1 MKRILLILSLALMM
15 ASCGQKMTVEE
26 INKLESQ
33 VFGVGA
39 SPEKENIVKLVDAYV
54 LYAKQNPDDVKSADY
69 LFKALDVAV
78 GVNAEGPQKAIDI
91 ADIMI
96 EQYPDFEM
104 TPMAMFLKGFVYEN
118 MMMDYEKA
126 LDTYHQ
132 FLDKYPNSPLVND
145 VKSTIENIGL
155 TPEELI
161 KKFEENE

>member
-1 MKRILLILSLALMM
+1 MKKTLLILSLALMM

-26 INKLESQ
+26 INNLESQ

-54 LYAKQNPDDVKSADY
+54 LYAKQNPDDVKSPDY
-69 LFKALDVAV
+69 LFKALDVVV
-78 GVNAEGPQKAIDI
+78 GVNMEGPQKAIDI

-104 TPMAMFLKGFVYEN
+104 TPMAMFIKGFVYEN
-118 MMMDYEKA
+118 QMRDYEKA

-132 FLDKYPNSPLVND
+132 FLDKYPNNPMAAD
-145 VKSTIENIGL
+145 VQSTIKNIGIPL
-155 TPEELI
+155 DELI
-161 KKFEENE
+161 KTFEQ

>member
-1 MKRILLILSLALMM
+1 MKKIFLILSLALMVV
-15 ASCGQKMTVEE
+15 SCGQKMTVEE

-33 VFGVGA
+33 VFAKDVKV
-39 SPEKENIVKLVDAYV
+39 EKENVVKLVDAYV
-54 LYAKQNPDDVKSADY
+54 LYAKQNPDDSQSPEY

-78 GVNAEGPQKAIDI
+78 GINAEGPQKAIDI

-96 EQYPDFEM
+96 EQYPEFEM

-132 FLDKYPNSPLVND
+132 FLEKYPNSPLVND

-155 TPEELI
+155 SPEELI
-161 KKFEENE
+161 KKFEEKE

>member
-1 MKRILLILSLALMM
+1 MKKILLILSLALMM

-54 LYAKQNPDDVKSADY
+54 LYAKQNPDDIKSPEY

-78 GVNAEGPQKAIDI
+78 GINAEGPQKAIDI

-96 EQYPDFEM
+96 EQYPNFEM
-104 TPMAMFLKGFVYEN
+104 TPMAMFLKGFVYET
-118 MMMDYEKA
+118 MMNDNEKA

-132 FLDKYPNSPLVND
+132 FLERYPNSPLAAD
-145 VKSTIENIGL
+145 VESSIKNVGIPL
-155 TPEELI
+155 EELI
-161 KKFEENE
+161 KTFEQ

>member
-1 MKRILLILSLALMM
+1 MKKILLILSLALMM

-78 GVNAEGPQKAIDI
+78 GVNMEGPQKAIDI

-104 TPMAMFLKGFVYEN
+104 TPMAMFIKGFVYEN
-118 MMMDYEKA
+118 QMNDYEKA

-132 FLDKYPNSPLVND
+132 FLDKYPNNPMAAD
-145 VKSTIENIGL
+145 VEASIRNIGIPL
-155 TPEELI
+155 DELI
-161 KKFEENE
+161 KTFEQ

>member
-1 MKRILLILSLALMM
+1 MM

-69 LFKALDVAV
+69 LFRALDMAV

-104 TPMAMFLKGFVYEN
+104 TPMAMFLKGFVYET
-118 MMMDYEKA
+118 MMNDNEKA

-132 FLDKYPNSPLVND
+132 FLERYPNSPLAAD
-145 VKSTIENIGL
+145 VESSIKNVGVPL
-155 TPEELI
+155 EELI
-161 KKFEENE
+161 KTFEQ